1 MSDSALDEIIP
12 LGETGDYINGI
23 GFKESDWNGAGLP
36 IIRIQNLTNEEKPFN
51 FTSREV
57 DEKYHVR
64 NGDIL
69 VSWSATLDAFVW
81 RRGPALLNQHI
92 FKVVPRQD
100 SIDPR
105 FLYYQLKS
113 IIYSMSRGEH
123 AHGSTMKHINR
134 KPFLAH
140 PFWRPCLEKQEEIG
154 QWLDAQFSGL
164 DETER
169 TLQAIQAKIKQAR
182 ASILKAAVEGR
193 LVETDI
199 PWSTKP
205 LRELLAEPMRNG
217 KSAKTSTSGKGVRIA
232 TLTAVTA
239 NQFTES
245 NTKPADLDPSELD
258 DLWLQP
264 EDIFVQRSN
273 APELVGSSAMY
284 SGQPNWAIFPDLL
297 IRVRCSPE
305 ILPKWMLAN
314 LQAPSTRRYFKENA
328 KGSSGSMPKISQSII
343 AEAVIACPSLK
354 DQEATLEEIER
365 RFTVLDQVEATVNAS
380 LRRCGQLR
388 QAMLK
393 SAFGGVKRSRSEAG
407 SSLGLGISLRP
418 PSSAS

>member
-1 MSDSALDEIIP
+1 VSMQSSWVTKPARLACEKIQDGTHFSPKNQLSAGPYPYVTAKNVRPWGLDLANLTYLEEEEHRPIYDRSDARKGDVLLVKDGVNAGDVAINSIEGEISLLSSVCFLRP
-12 LGETGDYINGI
+12 KEDLRAQFLRYYLQSPQCQAFLLGELSGSAIRRI
-23 GFKESDWNGAGLP
+23 ILRKIRELP
-36 IIRIQNLTNEEKPFN
+36 IIIAPLDEQDAIVAELDKQL
-51 FTSREV
+51 SRL
-57 DEKYHVR
+57 DET
-64 NGDIL
+64 
-69 VSWSATLDAFVW
+69 SATL
-81 RRGPALLNQHI
+81 R
-92 FKVVPRQD
+92 
-100 SIDPR
+100 
-105 FLYYQLKS
+105 
-113 IIYSMSRGEH
+113 
-123 AHGSTMKHINR
+123 
-134 KPFLAH
+134 
-140 PFWRPCLEKQEEIG
+140 
-154 QWLDAQFSGL
+154 
-164 DETER
+164 
-169 TLQAIQAKIKQAR
+169 AIQTKLKQAR

-193 LVETDI
+193 LVETDT

-273 APELVGSSAMY
+273 APELVGTSAMY

-328 KGSSGSMPKISQSII
+328 KGSSGSMPKISQSVI

-354 DQEATLEEIER
+354 DQEATLEELER
-365 RFTVLDQVEATVNAS
+365 RFSVVDQVEETVNAS

-388 QAMLK
+388 QAVLK
-393 SAFGGVKRSRSEAG
+393 RAFGG
-407 SSLGLGISLRP
+407 
-418 PSSAS
+418 

>member
-1 MSDSALDEIIP
+1 VSDSALDEIIP